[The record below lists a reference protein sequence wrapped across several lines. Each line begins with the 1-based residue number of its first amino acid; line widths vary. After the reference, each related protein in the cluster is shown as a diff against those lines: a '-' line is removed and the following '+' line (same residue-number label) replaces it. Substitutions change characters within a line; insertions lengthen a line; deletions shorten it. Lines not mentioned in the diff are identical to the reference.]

1 MIFGNKRRIAS
12 LLVAVCLLFTAE
24 FQVFAADPQSKT
36 HLTVSYTYEDVVSPL
51 KETWNRIP
59 EIAACASEIQDWYGK
74 ALANTD
80 TVVDV
85 LDEKEGNVIAKLHKN
100 TIVTVEAK
108 ENEWVKVSSG
118 NIVGYV
124 KKEALLFGKAAD
136 ERANVTCAQGTR
148 DAQLLTEYEEEQKK
162 NEMVRVMAA
171 LIYCEAGNQPYKGK
185 VAVGSV
191 VMNRISSPRFPNTFE
206 GVVYQRGQFTPAM
219 SGKLAKVLESNRIP
233 ASCYEAAI
241 EAIAGAK
248 PVGGALFF
256 NTRSGK
262 IKLGDHYFS

>member
-1 MIFGNKRRIAS
+1 MIFGNKRRIVCLA
-12 LLVAVCLLFTAE
+12 LAVCLLFTME

-36 HLTVSYTYEDVVSPL
+36 HLSVSYAYEDVVSPL
-51 KETWNRIP
+51 TETLHRIP
-59 EIAACASEIQDWYGK
+59 EIAAAAVELQEWYGK

-85 LDEKEGNVIAKLHKN
+85 LDEKDGNVIAKLHKN
-100 TIVTVEAK
+100 TIVTVESK
-108 ENEWVKVSSG
+108 GDEWVKISSG
-118 NIVGYV
+118 SIVGYV
-124 KKEALLFGKAAD
+124 KRDGVLFGRAAE
-136 ERANVTCAQGTR
+136 ERAKVTCAQGTR
-148 DAQLLTEYEEEQKK
+148 GAQLLAEYEEEQKHL
-162 NEMVRVMAA
+162 EMVRVMAA

-191 VMNRISSPRFPNTFE
+191 VMNRIASPRFPNTFE

-219 SGKLAKVLESNRIP
+219 SGKLARVLEANRIP

-241 EAIAGAK
+241 EAIEGAK
-248 PVGGALFF
+248 PVGNALFF